1 VKSLFIII
9 ITFVIAFTTSALL
22 NLEWIAANN
31 VRYILVI
38 LLIAVELLAG
48 FLYLKSQ
55 ITIPNLENE

>member
-9 ITFVIAFTTSALL
+9 ITFVIAFATSALL

-55 ITIPNLENE
+55 ITIPNIENE